1 MCSRTVCRAVVL
13 GALTLSACAE
23 LGEVLWSQTA
33 GSSVPL
39 ERLARAPK
47 PARSHNLRSSSLLPL
62 TAGGVTVRS
71 NASAGGSV
79 WSWVWNGIE
88 FINTFDFGR
97 EMQSSLFPGD
107 TKNSNPTEAGD
118 AFSRRAD
125 RRGSPLYSLSNRAN
139 TQSSRAIPLEFNPQN
154 FGGSPG
160 HPVVWKDVTMGKGL
174 TLNFKNLGP
183 VGQYSTYIKLDI
195 PKSLPKAQVEIPSIY
210 VPGKF
215 NVYWTYDAAKQT
227 LTPVSAQ
234 VPDGCATKPPKG
246 YTYKTFGF
254 GGVIVSDGTDVS
266 TAHAMAIYGVNRSE
280 GGSVNYFT
288 LWSLTKVTE
297 CKQKPGTGPGD
308 FSTSKLAAV
317 YGPDTVSTGENTY
330 RTWVMT
336 GSINNVTSYMR
347 SLYAARVK

>member
-1 MCSRTVCRAVVL
+1 MFFRTVWRVSVL
-13 GALTLSACAE
+13 GALALTACAE
-23 LGEVLWSQTA
+23 LPEVLWSQTA
-33 GSSVPL
+33 GSSVRLDRL
-39 ERLARAPK
+39 ERAPK
-47 PARSHNLRSSSLLPL
+47 PVRKDNLRSSSLRSL
-62 TAGGVTVRS
+62 TAGGITIRS
-71 NASAGGSV
+71 NPAAGGSV

-88 FINTFDFGR
+88 FINTWDLGR

-107 TKNSNPTEAGD
+107 AKNSNPTEAGD

-125 RRGSPLYSLSNRAN
+125 RKGSPLYSLSNRGN

-154 FGGSPG
+154 FGGAPG
-160 HPVVWKDVTMGKGL
+160 HPVVWKDVLMGKDL
-174 TLNFKNLGP
+174 TLNFNNLGP
-183 VGQYSTYIKLDI
+183 VGQYSTYVKLDI

-246 YTYKTFGF
+246 YSYKTFGF

-288 LWSLTKVTE
+288 LWNLTKVAE

-317 YGPDTVSTGENTY
+317 YGPDTVSAGENTY

-347 SLYAARVK
+347 SLYAKRVK